1 MKFTG
6 KHVASQQNVIR
17 DSGLLKL
24 KIAELVKVNSGEDVL
39 LPCNFP
45 CIEDVLL
52 KVLTI
57 EWLFQSND
65 TSHVVYFYDLSTN
78 QTKINPIYQDRMQT
92 FHRQSSCGNA
102 SLLFRDVYL
111 NDTGT
116 FTCNVFTHWSRGAGK
131 LQLLVLSGDSGM
143 TDSPT
148 AETRQKPTGQERTR
162 WWSWVFSLAL
172 VIIFAICVGIYKC
185 NTRANE
191 NEERLLQ
198 VAH

>member
-1 MKFTG
+1 GSTPSDSISPSFSLPGSTPSDSTPLSLPG
-6 KHVASQQNVIR
+6 STSSDSISLSLSLSQ
-17 DSGLLKL
+17 
-24 KIAELVKVNSGEDVL
+24 DVL

-131 LQLLVLSGDSGM
+131 LQLLVLSGKFLV
-143 TDSPT
+143 
-148 AETRQKPTGQERTR
+148 RQ
-162 WWSWVFSLAL
+162 LAFATL
-172 VIIFAICVGIYKC
+172 VGATVPGLPF
-185 NTRANE
+185 
-191 NEERLLQ
+191 L
-198 VAH
+198 